1 MPRKAKAAPA
11 LQKQI
16 ASTIVKKYKPKR
28 AMTDMQNNK
37 KTLQW
42 VIWILMLLIVTMGL
56 CAYLLLTANYLTI
69 KAPYAGYELGY
80 DPVRIDS
87 ELLCSPTMKDRS
99 AVSFDSDLLTD
110 TETYL
115 YKESDKSVITK
126 KSKKNILRIGK
137 YSVTAKLNGA
147 SDSVLLSVFD
157 TIAPRIL
164 NQYTTTPLKV
174 VNPEDVQGYIEVDD
188 YSEELTLT
196 TYYDKEE
203 KTIRLLI
210 TDEGYNS
217 AESVWRIELVK
228 EGRQTPLPDG
238 MKEYSL
244 TYRQEDSLDSYNE
257 SVAGYE
263 KQQQELVERE
273 DKLQKDLLKDEYET
287 VKDELNKR
295 HEEIENDQPEPPTQT
310 ADEDKPK
317 KDNNDKDD
325 KEDTDKNNTDDKD
338 EESDEPTACTDTP
351 PRGYFVHESTARGS
365 TPKGYVFK
373 GWIGNPIEVCGRVY
387 RKANY
392 QPTPNPTPTPTCEA
406 TLPTGY
412 YRTEQE
418 AINSATYPKTAVID
432 KKKDNCGD
440 WMYFVKHQGYRTWVS
455 EEDKKA
461 WESATENR
469 KGSIA
474 TLWVKTPID
483 TDMNKTNSAYKIAL
497 IEYLE
502 SEFRDYKGYTEFI
515 GVHKNNDIIEAKF
528 RK

>member
-1 MPRKAKAAPA
+1 
-11 LQKQI
+11 
-16 ASTIVKKYKPKR
+16 
-28 AMTDMQNNK
+28 MQNNK

-69 KAPYAGYELGY
+69 KSPYAGYELGY

-238 MKEYSL
+238 MKEYSI
-244 TYRQEDSLDSYNE
+244 TYRQEDSLDSYSE
-257 SVAGYE
+257 SVVRYE
-263 KQQQELVERE
+263 KQRQELVERE
-273 DKLQKDLLKDEYET
+273 DKLQKNLLKDEYET

-295 HEEIENDQPEPPTQT
+295 HEEIENDQPEPPTHT

-317 KDNNDKDD
+317 KDNNDKADKDD
-325 KEDTDKNNTDDKD
+325 IDKNNTDDKD

-351 PRGYFVHESTARGS
+351 PKGYYATENSARGN
-365 TPKGYVFK
+365 TPNGYTFE
-373 GWIGNPIEVCGRVY
+373 GFEGNAIEVCGR
-387 RKANY
+387 
-392 QPTPNPTPTPTCEA
+392 Q
-406 TLPTGY
+406 
-412 YRTEQE
+412 
-418 AINSATYPKTAVID
+418 
-432 KKKDNCGD
+432 
-440 WMYFVKHQGYRTWVS
+440 
-455 EEDKKA
+455 
-461 WESATENR
+461 
-469 KGSIA
+469 
-474 TLWVKTPID
+474 
-483 TDMNKTNSAYKIAL
+483 
-497 IEYLE
+497 
-502 SEFRDYKGYTEFI
+502 
-515 GVHKNNDIIEAKF
+515 
-528 RK
+528 

>member
-1 MPRKAKAAPA
+1 
-11 LQKQI
+11 
-16 ASTIVKKYKPKR
+16 
-28 AMTDMQNNK
+28 MQNNK

-69 KAPYAGYELGY
+69 KSPYAGYELGY

-164 NQYTTTPLKV
+164 NQYTTTPLEV
-174 VNPEDVQGYIEVDD
+174 VNLEDVQGYIEVDD

-263 KQQQELVERE
+263 KQRQELVERE

-317 KDNNDKDD
+317 KDNNDKADKDD
-325 KEDTDKNNTDDKD
+325 KDDKDDTDKNNTDDKD

-351 PRGYFVHESTARGS
+351 PKGYYATENSARGN
-365 TPKGYVFK
+365 TPNGYTFE
-373 GWIGNPIEVCGRVY
+373 GFEGNAIEVCGRQY
-387 RKANY
+387 RKARYVKACEPRLRDGEYASEADARNSVGGIY
-392 QPTPNPTPTPTCEA
+392 EAQTVKEFEGNCGQKVYKVTSKLRTGLTQEEKINWKDKTPEKRGSKWVINLNRPAEPISQEK
-406 TLPTGY
+406 Y
-412 YRTEQE
+412 SE
-418 AINSATYPKTAVID
+418 AIKEYFNEKGTQAEPKYYVSRV
-432 KKKDNCGD
+432 D
-440 WMYFVKHQGYRTWVS
+440 WI
-455 EEDKKA
+455 EDK
-461 WESATENR
+461 
-469 KGSIA
+469 
-474 TLWVKTPID
+474 
-483 TDMNKTNSAYKIAL
+483 
-497 IEYLE
+497 
-502 SEFRDYKGYTEFI
+502 
-515 GVHKNNDIIEAKF
+515 VHVGISF
-528 RK
+528 